1 MEMTHVP
8 NAWELA
14 SLACKFLFYLAAS
27 ASLGSGVCLCLYND
41 GSRKMVHKLMVYQL
55 IGGLLGFQV
64 VLINFLV
71 QVGLANGAGL
81 GGAFDMFMAEI
92 LLDTPLGDLSLVRL
106 AGFSLIIAN
115 SVFFLWRLSQMRE
128 APPLRFYRRAFTIV
142 GLGFILLLISFRFGG
157 HVSVL
162 SPVLQLVLALH
173 FTIFAVWIGA
183 LYPLFVLSCSSDI
196 AGLQIT
202 LRRFGDHAMKFVSVL
217 LIAGVV
223 LTINLIHSPAELY
236 ETSYGRAL
244 SFKIL
249 LVLAILAIAA
259 LNNLKLVPALLE
271 TAAVRNFKNSLRL
284 EIAVASA
291 LLLATAWLSTI
302 VGPTM
307 TH

>member
-14 SLACKFLFYLAAS
+14 SLACKFLFYVGAS
-27 ASLGSGVCLCLYND
+27 ASLGSGVSLCLYND
-41 GSRKMVHKLMVYQL
+41 GSKQTVHKLMVYQL
-55 IGGLLGFQV
+55 IGGLIGFHA
-64 VLINFLV
+64 VLINFFV
-71 QVGLANGAGL
+71 QVGLANGSGL

-115 SVFFLWRLSQMRE
+115 SVFFLWRLSQLRE
-128 APPLRFYRRAFTIV
+128 APPLRFYRRAFTLI

-162 SPVLQLVLALH
+162 SPVLQLALALH

-183 LYPLFVLSCSSDI
+183 LYPLFVLSSSSDI

-202 LRRFGDHAMKFVSVL
+202 LRRFGDHAIKFVSAL
-217 LIAGVV
+217 LIAGVL

-244 SFKIL
+244 SLKIL
-249 LVLAILAIAA
+249 LVLAILGIAA
-259 LNNLKLVPALLE
+259 INNRKLVPALLQ
-271 TAAVRNFKNSLRL
+271 TSGVQKFKNSLRL
-284 EIAVASA
+284 EIVIASA

-302 VGPTM
+302 VGPM
-307 TH
+307 MAH